1 MIARRIAL
9 AVLGVVLIGSM
20 TYLFVYLY
28 RWEWNRAAIAG
39 IFLIAAEIAL
49 ASALILGKL
58 ASIERRLSDGDTQA
72 PSFGKGDVLDEL
84 RETAPPARPAFKWL
98 ARSGDDLNVFV
109 PVLMGAG
116 IVLSGLAWIVERFAR
131 ATARPALEA
140 GLAARLSPLALP
152 EGGFLSPVGARPPRP
167 AQAFDR
173 ARVFR
178 LSFAALVLAAALG
191 LAIDELGDLTQNRPE
206 LDVTGRSGQITLEI
220 TDHGWPHSTV
230 QAARA
235 LWQACLVTL
244 PNGFQGSGFVQS
256 GSNQVTLLI
265 VPKPGESARRRLF
278 GCLNDSTIDNVGGR
292 VVDFRSASL

>member
-1 MIARRIAL
+1 MTPRRVGLAAL
-9 AVLGVVLIGSM
+9 AAVLVGSS

-49 ASALILGKL
+49 ATALILGKL
-58 ASIERRLSDGDTQA
+58 ASIEKRLTDRDTET
-72 PSFGKGDVLDEL
+72 PPFGKGEVLDGL
-84 RETAPPARPAFKWL
+84 RESAPPAKPAFKWL

-116 IVLSGLAWIVERFAR
+116 IVLSGIAWIVERFAR

-140 GLAARLSPLALP
+140 GLAARLAPLALP
-152 EGGFLSPVGARPPRP
+152 EGGFLAPVTARPP
-167 AQAFDR
+167 QARALDR
-173 ARVFR
+173 GRAFR
-178 LSFAALVLAAALG
+178 LSFATLVLTAMLA

-206 LDVTGRSGQITLEI
+206 LDVTGRSGQLTLEI
-220 TDHGWPHSTV
+220 ADNGWSRSTV
-230 QAARA
+230 QGARA

-244 PNGFQGSGFVQS
+244 PSEFHASGFVQS
-256 GSNQVTLLI
+256 ASNRVTLLI

-278 GCLNDSTIDNVGGR
+278 GCLNDATLDNLSAR

>member
-1 MIARRIAL
+1 MIARRVAYAVL
-9 AVLGVVLIGSM
+9 AVVLAASA

-49 ASALILGKL
+49 AAALILGKL
-58 ASIERRLSDGDTQA
+58 AAIEKRVTERDSGT
-72 PSFGKGDVLDEL
+72 PSFGKGEVLDEL
-84 RETAPPARPAFKWL
+84 RENSPPARPAFKWL

-116 IVLSGLAWIVERFAR
+116 IVLSGIAWVVERFAR

-140 GLAARLSPLALP
+140 GLAARLAPLALP
-152 EGGFLSPVGARPPRP
+152 DGGFLAPVGARPPRVE
-167 AQAFDR
+167 R
-173 ARVFR
+173 ARDLGRIFR
-178 LSFAALVLAAALG
+178 VAFATLIMTAVLA

-206 LDVTGRSGQITLEI
+206 LDVTGRSGQLTLEI
-220 TDHGWPHSTV
+220 ADHGWPHSTV
-230 QAARA
+230 DAARA

-244 PNGFQGSGFVQS
+244 PSGFHGSGFVES

-265 VPKPGESARRRLF
+265 VPKPGESAQRRLF

-292 VVDFRSASL
+292 VVDFHSSP

>member
-1 MIARRIAL
+1 MTARRIGL
-9 AVLGVVLIGSM
+9 AMLAVVLIGSM

-28 RWEWNRAAIAG
+28 RWEWNRALIAG
-39 IFLIAAEIAL
+39 VFLIAAEIAL

-58 ASIERRLSDGDTQA
+58 GSIEKRLSERA
-72 PSFGKGDVLDEL
+72 APPSFDKGDVLDEL
-84 RETAPPARPAFKWL
+84 RDSAPPPRPAFKWL

-116 IVLSGLAWIVERFAR
+116 IVLSGIAWLVERFAR

-140 GLAARLSPLALP
+140 GLAARLAPLALP
-152 EGGFLSPVGARPPRP
+152 EGGFLAPVGARPPHTARTLNWG
-167 AQAFDR
+167 
-173 ARVFR
+173 RVFR
-178 LSFAALVLAAALG
+178 MSFATLVVAAVLA

-235 LWQACLVTL
+235 VWQACLGTL
-244 PNGFQGSGFVQS
+244 PGGFQGSGCVGS
-256 GSNQVTLLI
+256 GPNQVTLLV
-265 VPKPGESARRRLF
+265 VPRPGESATRRLF
-278 GCLNDSTIDNVGGR
+278 GCLNDSTIDNVGAR
-292 VVDFRSASL
+292 VVASYS